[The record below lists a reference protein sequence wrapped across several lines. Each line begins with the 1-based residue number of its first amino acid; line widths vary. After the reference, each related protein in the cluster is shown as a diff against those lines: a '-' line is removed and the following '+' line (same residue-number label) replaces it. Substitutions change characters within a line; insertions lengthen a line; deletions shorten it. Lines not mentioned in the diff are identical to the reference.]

1 MSAPICAAR
10 ASCATT
16 MPPCATTPWGAA
28 MASPARSSPRAASG
42 SASAKQT
49 KHRSANNF
57 DFMVETPDLALQ
69 HRRQDAIR
77 RPMAV
82 EEGLDVDDDLLAHVD
97 TALKRGRGQMRQ
109 QHDLAGA
116 CELDQLWIDG
126 RLMFE
131 HVETSAGDV
140 FGLDQARPR
149 VLVDHLAARGIDDK
163 GFRTDQLEP
172 PRRKQMIRRRRVR
185 AIDGNDIHAREHLI
199 EALPIGS
206 VQFFLDLRRDPA
218 AVVIVDFQTE
228 GVRAARHRLTDPAQS
243 DNAEPLAP
251 NAVTEHPGRAP
262 TGPLAVAGEHLCA
275 LGQAPR

>member
-16 MPPCATTPWGAA
+16 MPPCATTPWGAT

-42 SASAKQT
+42 SASVAASAKQT

-57 DFMVETPDLALQ
+57 EFMVEKLGLALQ

-82 EEGLDVDDDLLAHVD
+82 QEGLDVDDDLLAHVD

-116 CELDQLWIDG
+116 RELDQLWIDG
-126 RLMFE
+126 RLMLE

-140 FGLDQARPR
+140 FGLDQARQR

-185 AIDGNDIHAREHLI
+185 AIDRDDVHAGEHLI
-199 EALPIGS
+199 EALPVRG
-206 VQFFLDLRRDPA
+206 VQFLFDRRGDA
-218 AVVIVDFQTE
+218 TAIVIVDFQAE
-228 GVRAARHRLTDPAQS
+228 GLGAARHGLTDPAQP

-251 NAVTEHPGRAP
+251 DAVTEH
-262 TGPLAVAGEHLCA
+262 
-275 LGQAPR
+275 